1 MATSETAKPNPMVKP
16 EIPKVMMG
24 RGGYLSNEERI
35 KKDEEELLALKK
47 EALGITDEEST
58 EDKPSSEEPEAEPVQ
73 AEGDTKQEEKP
84 KVEAQEDESELSA
97 EEKNFKKR
105 YGDLRRHTQ
114 KKEEEFNAKLEALQA
129 QLDKATKNELI
140 LPKTD
145 EELEAW
151 SKEYPDVASI
161 IETIADKKSK
171 STAKDLEDRMA
182 EFEELRI
189 TAKREKAEAELASM
203 HPDFSQI
210 REDDA
215 FHKWAEQQPK
225 WVQDALY
232 ENTEDA
238 KSVARVIDLY
248 KVDTGIVTKKTNSSD
263 KAAASSVKTKGAAK
277 PEADEASKYI
287 RESQVAAMSIKEY
300 EKRQE
305 EILDAQRNGRFIY
318 DMSRKQLTNYIL
330 QIKLQ
335 HIHNS

>member
-1 MATSETAKPNPMVKP
+1 MATSEPAKPNPSVKP
-16 EIPKVMMG
+16 KIPRVLMG
-24 RGGYLSNEERI
+24 ANGYLTNEERI

-58 EDKPSSEEPEAEPVQ
+58 EDKPSSEEPKAEPVQ
-73 AEGDTKQEEKP
+73 AESDTKQEEKQEA
-84 KVEAQEDESELSA
+84 KAQEDDTELSA

-105 YGDLRRHTQ
+105 YGDLRRHSQ

-129 QLDKATKNELI
+129 QLDKATKNELV

-151 SKEYPDVASI
+151 SKEYPDVAAI
-161 IETIADKKSK
+161 VEAIADKKSK
-171 STAKDLEDRMA
+171 ATAKDLEARMA

-189 TAKREKAEAELASM
+189 TAKREKAEAELAGM
-203 HPDFSQI
+203 HPDFVQI

-215 FHKWAEQQPK
+215 FHSWAKEQPK

-248 KVDTGIVTKKTNSSD
+248 KIDTGIVTKKTNND
-263 KAAASSVKTKGAAK
+263 KAAATSVKTKSAAA
-277 PEADEASKYI
+277 PEPDESAGHI
-287 RESQVAAMSIKEY
+287 RESEVAAMSIKEY

-318 DMSRKQLTNYIL
+318 DMSRKQLTIYIL

>member
-16 EIPKVMMG
+16 KIPRVLMG
-24 RGGYLSNEERI
+24 KGGYLTTEERI
-35 KKDEEELLALKK
+35 KQDEEELLALKK

-58 EDKPSSEEPEAEPVQ
+58 EDQPSSEKPEAEPVQ
-73 AEGDTKQEEKP
+73 AESDTKQEEKTEA
-84 KVEAQEDESELSA
+84 KAQEDDDLGA

-105 YGDLRRHTQ
+105 YGDLRRHSQ
-114 KKEEEFNAKLEALQA
+114 KKEEEFNAKIEALQA
-129 QLDKATKNELI
+129 QITKAANQELV

-151 SKEYPDVASI
+151 AKEYPDVAAI

-171 STAKDLEDRMA
+171 ASATDLEKRMA

-189 TAKREKAEAELASM
+189 TAKKEKAEAELINM
-203 HPDFSQI
+203 HPDFIEI
-210 REDDA
+210 REDDK
-215 FHKWAEQQPK
+215 FHNWAKEQPK

-232 ENTEDA
+232 ENVDDA
-238 KSVARVIDLY
+238 KSVSRVLDLY
-248 KVDTGIVTKKTNSSD
+248 KIDTGITTKKKNTAD
-263 KAAASSVKTKGAAK
+263 KAAASSVKTKGTAA

-287 RESQVAAMSIKEY
+287 RESEVAAMPIKEY

-318 DMSRKQLTNYIL
+318 DMSRK
-330 QIKLQ
+330 
-335 HIHNS
+335 